1 VSVEKA
7 PWWYDEA
14 MLEFGPVLGIIWMVV
29 GSFVAAS
36 AVLEKVHEALYM
48 FGGLSFVVAGMA
60 LQFLNR
66 ANKDDREFFGGR

>member
-1 VSVEKA
+1 MSVEKA

-36 AVLEKVHEALYM
+36 AVLEKVHVALYM

>member
-1 VSVEKA
+1 VSVDKS

-29 GSFVAAS
+29 GSFVAAT
-36 AVLEKVHEALYM
+36 AVLEREHVALYV
-48 FGGLSFVVAGMA
+48 FGGLSFVIAGIA

-66 ANKDDREFFGGR
+66 ADIEDREFFGGS